1 MADDTGTNKILLIVI
16 ALLLASILGILVLQ
30 ATKKTPQEKIADSVS
45 ETIEEIGNA
54 VKKETE

>member
-1 MADDTGTNKILLIVI
+1 MADDDKTNKTLLIVI
-16 ALLLASILGILVLQ
+16 ALLLVSVIGMLVLQ

-45 ETIEEIGNA
+45 ETIEDIGNA

>member
-1 MADDTGTNKILLIVI
+1 MADDDKTNKILLIVI
-16 ALLLASILGILVLQ
+16 ALLLASVLGMLVLQ

-45 ETIEEIGNA
+45 ETIEDIGNA